1 MNKIL
6 NTKRNT
12 LVDAIMILL
21 LYVSAAMSMYEEYLP
36 IILYAVIPFVFALS
50 VLSYGNPFSDNRYMR
65 YLIIMYAWI
74 GLTYFGAIYS
84 EEALVQMKQI
94 LGVVLMCSICANLAK
109 NERNIHWLYGLYIV
123 YYIAILRFAQQ
134 NVLENIVMYEERLD
148 DEKMNANMLAY
159 FTFYITIAIYM
170 LGEFVKSQFV
180 KKTFRILFLTTIALS
195 FFIAML
201 TASRQVLIIQAPLY
215 VILMFI
221 RYAKSYKGI
230 LLISALLLGI
240 GLLFSDSIKDVYE
253 GSVLQERNEMEVED
267 DERVLVMREAVQYG
281 LQHPIFGLGPGNFA
295 KHSIHKV
302 FSHCT
307 YTELWANSGIIAL
320 FIYVIMLLK
329 FIILQWQRYRQYRQI
344 PYLLFF
350 IFGVFFALDNFFYV
364 FYSGL
369 WLMGFF
375 ILVAAHSEAYHN
387 NRSQIRI
394 N

>member
-1 MNKIL
+1 ML
-6 NTKRNT
+6 
-12 LVDAIMILL
+12 LL
-21 LYVSAAMSMYEEYLP
+21 LYVAAAMSMYEDYLP
-36 IILYAVIPFVFALS
+36 IILYGIIPFVFALS
-50 VLSYGNPFSDNRYMR
+50 IISYGNPFVGNRYMR
-65 YLIIMYAWI
+65 SLIIMYAWI

-123 YYIAILRFAQQ
+123 YYVAILRFAQQ
-134 NVLENIVMYEERLD
+134 NVLDNIVMYEERLD

-180 KKTFRILFLTTIALS
+180 KKTFRIFFLTTIALS

-215 VILMFI
+215 LILMFI
-221 RYAKSYKGI
+221 RYAKSYKGV

-281 LQHPIFGLGPGNFA
+281 LQHPIFGLGPGNFV
-295 KHSIHKV
+295 KYSMHKV

-307 YTELWANSGIIAL
+307 YTELWANSGILAL

-344 PYLLFF
+344 PYLLFC

-375 ILVAAHSEAYHN
+375 ILVATHSEVYYNN
-387 NRSQIRI
+387 NRNQIRI
-394 N
+394 S